1 MKEGVMKRVLVMVI
15 ALALVVPMGWAAG
28 LAGVQMDDEV
38 TVGDATLHLNG
49 QGLRKKLWVKV
60 YVGGLY
66 LEHPTTNAKNAA
78 HSKQVK
84 RMVMHFLTN
93 KATKKKMDAAW
104 IEGFEAN
111 WGHFGDI
118 EARVK
123 TFNSYFGDMKD
134 GDTVEMTL
142 VPGTGTTVV
151 VNGATKGTIEGD
163 DFAEALVNVWVGD
176 SPPTDDFKKGVL
188 GG

>member
-1 MKEGVMKRVLVMVI
+1 MKRVLVMVI

-93 KATKKKMDAAW
+93 KATKKKMDKAW

-111 WGHFGDI
+111 SAHFEQIKSKVMQFKD
-118 EARVK
+118 
-123 TFNSYFGDMKD
+123 FFGDMKVD
-134 GDTVEMTL
+134 DVVEMTL
-142 VPGTGTTVV
+142 VPGGGTTVV
-151 VNGATKGTIEGD
+151 INGDTKGTIEGD
-163 DFAEALVNVWVGD
+163 DFAEALVRVWVGD
-176 SPPTDDFKKGVL
+176 SPPSDDFKKGIL